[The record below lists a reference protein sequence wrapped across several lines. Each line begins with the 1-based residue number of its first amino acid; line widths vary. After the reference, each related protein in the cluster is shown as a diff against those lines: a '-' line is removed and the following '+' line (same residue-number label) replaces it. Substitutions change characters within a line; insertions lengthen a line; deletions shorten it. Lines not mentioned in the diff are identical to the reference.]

1 MVDSG
6 QAYSRG
12 VETPE
17 EAYAKYKAMIEFALP
32 RPALANI
39 TSQYWREGNTIHV
52 TGTVTNNSTVTLS
65 AMNLAGFSAT
75 VKWPG
80 PMLPAHTTHNG
91 ALYSATTPIEY
102 LEPGETGTFTVSVP
116 VSDQNVNWDEI
127 EVYTM
132 VDYETAPGGIF
143 DQLQAA
149 RATRIADP
157 GTINAQPNQYLLL
170 IPAEQTVIENLE
182 SVILGTAGTNWTA
195 TVDETWLTLDK
206 TNGTVGDTIKLSIN
220 RTALTAGWQDAIV
233 RVIPQNG
240 NDFTSIYVRIF
251 LGNPGE
257 IRYLY
262 LPLIIK

>member
-12 VETPE
+12 AETPE
-17 EAYAKYKAMIEFALP
+17 EAYSKYKAMIEFALP

-39 TSQYWREGNTIHV
+39 TSYYWREGSTIHV

-80 PMLPAHTTHNG
+80 PMLPSHTTHQG
-91 ALYSATTPIEY
+91 ALYSATTQIEY
-102 LEPGETGTFTVSVP
+102 LEPGETGTYQVSVP
-116 VSDQNVNWDEI
+116 VSDKNVNWDEI

-132 VDYETAPGGIF
+132 VDYETAPGAIF

-149 RATRIADP
+149 RATKVADP
-157 GTINAQPNQYLLL
+157 GTINAAPNQYLLL
-170 IPAEQTVIENLE
+170 IPAEQTVIEDLE
-182 SVILGTAGTNWTA
+182 SVIQGTAGTRWTA
-195 TVDETWLTLDK
+195 TVDEGWLTLDK
-206 TNGTVGDTIKLSIN
+206 TSGYTGDTITLSIN
-220 RTALTAGWQDAIV
+220 RNALTSGWHDAIV
-233 RVIPQNG
+233 RVIPENG
-240 NDFTSIYVRIF
+240 SDFTSIYVRIF

-257 IRYLY
+257 IRFLH
-262 LPLIIK
+262 LPLILR